1 MYANPNP
8 HRLAY
13 TVSDPAA
20 VVAALNRDGVALLKE
35 VIPAAE
41 ALRLG
46 ALLTG
51 YAPLPH
57 EEGMQGGPSSQN
69 ALTTLFQRDPKWLQ
83 LVDPFPVVEAMDE
96 YLNGHGPKSCHVVTM
111 KGWRNMPGYHGAS
124 GAAPGVE
131 GAGFHI
137 DETWGDTRGWEIP
150 EDLMPEHGL
159 PPPICT
165 AL

>member
-57 EEGMQGGPSSQN
+57 EERMQGGSLPNRQN
-69 ALTTLFQRDPKWLQ
+69 LSRRRKPQRNKPR
-83 LVDPFPVVEAMDE
+83 
-96 YLNGHGPKSCHVVTM
+96 Y
-111 KGWRNMPGYHGAS
+111 
-124 GAAPGVE
+124 
-131 GAGFHI
+131 
-137 DETWGDTRGWEIP
+137 
-150 EDLMPEHGL
+150 
-159 PPPICT
+159 
-165 AL
+165 